1 MMKMCL
7 FHISSKNRKII
18 VLVFLALLLLLLLI
32 LLRCKSYVC
41 AEGRGALSLI
51 FRILSLSLSLV
62 YRRLAFLIT
71 REKKIRRL
79 ILSSSLCETNS
90 RARAKRN
97 TGPSDTPYQG
107 GTFLVDIHITNS
119 YPFEPPK
126 MKFLTK
132 VWHPNVSSQSG
143 AICLDVL
150 KDQWTPALT
159 IKTALLS
166 VQALLAAA
174 EPDDPQDAVVA
185 KMYVSNRAQF
195 DAQAKEWTEKYAKEG
210 QKIEP
215 VKDPK
220 VLKLMEMGFGEQDA
234 ERALAKCNFN
244 QEEALEYLLAQ

>member
-1 MMKMCL
+1 MDTNRV
-7 FHISSKNRKII
+7 SKELREIASDGASGVSVELVGDSLAHMRGTITGASHNRDVDVFFSVFFRVWCNEIQNIIII
-18 VLVFLALLLLLLLI
+18 VVVA
-32 LLRCKSYVC
+32 C
-41 AEGRGALSLI
+41 
-51 FRILSLSLSLV
+51 
-62 YRRLAFLIT
+62 RLD
-71 REKKIRRL
+71 RN
-79 ILSSSLCETNS
+79 TNS
-90 RARAKRN
+90 RQNAVVLSLFFFFA
-97 TGPSDTPYQG
+97 TGPSETPYQG
-107 GTFLVDIHITNS
+107 GTFLVDIHITNA

-185 KMYVSNRAQF
+185 KMYVANRAQF

-210 QKIEP
+210 QKIEQA
-215 VKDPK
+215 KDPK
-220 VLKLMEMGFGEQDA
+220 VVKLMEMGFGEQDA

-244 QEEALEYLLAQ
+244 QEEALEYLLSQ

>member
-1 MMKMCL
+1 MCIRDRWFSL
-7 FHISSKNRKII
+7 F
-18 VLVFLALLLLLLLI
+18 FFFFA
-32 LLRCKSYVC
+32 
-41 AEGRGALSLI
+41 
-51 FRILSLSLSLV
+51 
-62 YRRLAFLIT
+62 
-71 REKKIRRL
+71 
-79 ILSSSLCETNS
+79 
-90 RARAKRN
+90 
-97 TGPSDTPYQG
+97 TGPFETPYQG
-107 GTFLVDIHITNS
+107 GTFLVDIHITNA

-185 KMYVSNRAQF
+185 KMYVANRAQF

-210 QKIEP
+210 QKIEQA
-215 VKDPK
+215 KDPK
-220 VLKLMEMGFGEQDA
+220 VVKLMEMGFGEQDA

-244 QEEALEYLLAQ
+244 QEEALEYLLSQ

>member
-97 TGPSDTPYQG
+97 RSVGYAVPRRHVPRRHSHHEFVPVRTSEDEIFDQSVASERLFAKRRDMLGRSEGP
-107 GTFLVDIHITNS
+107 VDA
-119 YPFEPPK
+119 
-126 MKFLTK
+126 
-132 VWHPNVSSQSG
+132 G
-143 AICLDVL
+143 ADD
-150 KDQWTPALT
+150 KDG
-159 IKTALLS
+159 
-166 VQALLAAA
+166 
-174 EPDDPQDAVVA
+174 AVVGA
-185 KMYVSNRAQF
+185 SAVGGGGARRSAGRGGCKDVRFKSRA
-195 DAQAKEWTEKYAKEG
+195 
-210 QKIEP
+210 I
-215 VKDPK
+215 
-220 VLKLMEMGFGEQDA
+220 
-234 ERALAKCNFN
+234 
-244 QEEALEYLLAQ
+244 

>member
-1 MMKMCL
+1 MSFVVFFFRVFWCNE
-7 FHISSKNRKII
+7 IQNII
-18 VLVFLALLLLLLLI
+18 VVVVVVWTVI
-32 LLRCKSYVC
+32 L
-41 AEGRGALSLI
+41 
-51 FRILSLSLSLV
+51 
-62 YRRLAFLIT
+62 T
-71 REKKIRRL
+71 
-79 ILSSSLCETNS
+79 T
-90 RARAKRN
+90 RAKTRWLFSLFFVFFFA
-97 TGPSDTPYQG
+97 TGPSETPYQG
-107 GTFLVDIHITNS
+107 GTFLVDIHITNA

-185 KMYVSNRAQF
+185 KMYVANRAQF

-210 QKIEP
+210 QKIEQA
-215 VKDPK
+215 KDPK
-220 VLKLMEMGFGEQDA
+220 VVKLMEMGFGEQDA

-244 QEEALEYLLAQ
+244 QEEALEYLLSQ

>member
-1 MMKMCL
+1 
-7 FHISSKNRKII
+7 
-18 VLVFLALLLLLLLI
+18 
-32 LLRCKSYVC
+32 
-41 AEGRGALSLI
+41 
-51 FRILSLSLSLV
+51 
-62 YRRLAFLIT
+62 
-71 REKKIRRL
+71 
-79 ILSSSLCETNS
+79 
-90 RARAKRN
+90 
-97 TGPSDTPYQG
+97 
-107 GTFLVDIHITNS
+107 VDIHITNS

-195 DAQAKEWTEKYAKEG
+195 DLQAKEWTEKYAKEG
-210 QKIEP
+210 QKVEAA
-215 VKDPK
+215 KDPK
-220 VLKLMEMGFGEQDA
+220 VVKLMEMGFGEQDA
-234 ERALAKCNFN
+234 ERALVKCNFN

>member
-1 MMKMCL
+1 MRLIIGMMMS
-7 FHISSKNRKII
+7 F
-18 VLVFLALLLLLLLI
+18 LVFFFA
-32 LLRCKSYVC
+32 CGV
-41 AEGRGALSLI
+41 
-51 FRILSLSLSLV
+51 
-62 YRRLAFLIT
+62 T
-71 REKKIRRL
+71 RSKTSSS
-79 ILSSSLCETNS
+79 SSSLRVVWTVILT
-90 RARAKRN
+90 RAKTRWFSLFFFFFA
-97 TGPSDTPYQG
+97 TGPFETPYQG
-107 GTFLVDIHITNS
+107 GTFLVDIHITNA

-185 KMYVSNRAQF
+185 KMYVANRAQF

-210 QKIEP
+210 QKIEQA
-215 VKDPK
+215 KDPK
-220 VLKLMEMGFGEQDA
+220 VVKLMEMGFGEQDA

-244 QEEALEYLLAQ
+244 QEEALEYLLSQ

>member
-1 MMKMCL
+1 MQK
-7 FHISSKNRKII
+7 
-18 VLVFLALLLLLLLI
+18 
-32 LLRCKSYVC
+32 LRLR
-41 AEGRGALSLI
+41 GRTRRAFARFSDP
-51 FRILSLSLSLV
+51 LSLSLSLV
-62 YRRLAFLIT
+62 YRRLAFLT
-71 REKKIRRL
+71 REKKICRL

-195 DAQAKEWTEKYAKEG
+195 DAQAKEWTEKYAKEK

-220 VLKLMEMGFGEQDA
+220 VMKLMEMGFLEQDA

>member
-1 MMKMCL
+1 MSL
-7 FHISSKNRKII
+7 ALSHGD
-18 VLVFLALLLLLLLI
+18 VFLI
-32 LLRCKSYVC
+32 VVC
-41 AEGRGALSLI
+41 VTRSKTNH
-51 FRILSLSLSLV
+51 
-62 YRRLAFLIT
+62 RRLFFL
-71 REKKIRRL
+71 RL
-79 ILSSSLCETNS
+79 DRNS
-90 RARAKRN
+90 RQNAFSLLPRTHA
-97 TGPSDTPYQG
+97 TGPSETPYQG
-107 GTFLVDIHITNS
+107 GTFLVDIHITNA

-185 KMYVSNRAQF
+185 KMYVANRAQF

-210 QKIEP
+210 QKIEQA
-215 VKDPK
+215 KDPK
-220 VLKLMEMGFGEQDA
+220 VVKLMEMGFGEQDA

-244 QEEALEYLLAQ
+244 QEEALEYLLSQ